1 MVIIRFIVY
10 RFSVNKGVSFEPHFQ
25 QALSQMRLHSACD
38 NPAMA
43 TYPVDKRLNPRDRS
57 LKRGKNLADHKRF
70 EDLYKEYQPL
80 ILSLSKRYSIAGEL
94 EESIS
99 IATMA
104 FFEAYLHFN
113 PEKGS
118 FGAYAKRF
126 LRGRLLEHLKR
137 EIGFHDHNCF
147 PAPRGRADTDW
158 IEFIQDERTHDP
170 FSLSDEL
177 TQALQTLTNKERM
190 AVLHCYV
197 WDKPLEELAQREGVS
212 HSTASTWKR
221 RGLAKLK
228 KFLTACH
235 DISA

>member
-1 MVIIRFIVY
+1 
-10 RFSVNKGVSFEPHFQ
+10 
-25 QALSQMRLHSACD
+25 
-38 NPAMA
+38 MA
-43 TYPVDKRLNPRDRS
+43 N
-57 LKRGKNLADHKRF
+57 HKRF
-70 EDLYKEYQPL
+70 EDLYKQYQPL

-104 FFEAYLHFN
+104 LYEAYLHFD

-137 EIGFHDHNCF
+137 EIGFHEHNFF
-147 PAPRGRADTDW
+147 PSQSRESETDW
-158 IEFIQDERTHDP
+158 IESIKDERTYNP

-177 TQALQTLTNKERM
+177 TQALQFLTSKERM

-228 KFLTACH
+228 KILTACH